1 VPRVVRETLIS
12 ARDLVVAWGPFL
24 LLGLALLV
32 GAYYLLDPTP
42 PKRVILATGPEQSAY
57 AEFGKRYA
65 DELKRYGITVE
76 LRHTLGSRENLRL
89 LRNEK
94 ESVDIA
100 FVQGGASETI
110 RTREEEDLEP
120 VMSLGSLFFEPVWIF
135 YREDAIKNFT
145 SLTQLRG
152 KRVNVG
158 MRGSGT
164 PGLAMRVLAANQI
177 DREELTRTS
186 VSDQEAVIGLLEA
199 KLDAIFLVAAPEAPY
214 VQMLLQT
221 PGVRLFE
228 FVQAEAYARRYR
240 YISPVVLPRGVAHLA
255 LNVPSHDV
263 PLIAATTSLVANE
276 DTHPAIVQL
285 LVQAA
290 SRIHGSPGWI
300 SRAGQFPSA
309 QGNEFPLAKDAE
321 RYYRTGPP
329 LLQRYLPFWLANLVD
344 RMWVA
349 LFSIVA
355 VLIPLS
361 RLIPPLYRFRVRSR
375 IFRWYRNLRFIE
387 HELEDGERPRADLVA
402 SLDKLESRVSS
413 IRVPLAYAD
422 ELYSLRS
429 HIDLVRARLLTRE
442 VEHAVGAPRT
452 GLSGRVH
459 S

>member
-1 VPRVVRETLIS
+1 MPRVVRETLIS
-12 ARDLVVAWGPFL
+12 ARDLAIAWGPFF
-24 LLGLALLV
+24 LLGVALLA
-32 GAYYLLDPTP
+32 GAYFLLDPAP
-42 PKRVILATGPEQSAY
+42 PKRVTLATGPEQSAY

-65 DELKRYGITVE
+65 EELRRYGITVE
-76 LRHTLGSRENLRL
+76 LRPTLGSRENLRL
-89 LRNEK
+89 LRNRK
-94 ESVDIA
+94 ESVDVA

-120 VMSLGSLFFEPVWIF
+120 VVSLGSLFFEPVWIF
-135 YREDAIKNFT
+135 YRDEAVRNFT

-152 KRVNVG
+152 KRVNLG

-164 PGLAMRVLAANQI
+164 PGLAMRLLRANQVER
-177 DREELTRTS
+177 DELTRTS
-186 VSDQEAVIGLLEA
+186 VSDQEAVIALLEG
-199 KLDAIFLVAAPEAPY
+199 KLDALFLVAAPEAPY

-228 FVQAEAYARRYR
+228 FGNAEAYARRYR

-255 LNVPSHDV
+255 MDVPSRDV
-263 PLIAATTSLVANE
+263 QLIAATTALVATE

-285 LVQAA
+285 FVQAA
-290 SRIHGSPGWI
+290 SRIHGHPGWI

-309 QGNEFPLAKDAE
+309 QGSEFPLANDAE
-321 RYYRTGPP
+321 RYYRNGPP

-349 LFSIVA
+349 LFSIIA

-375 IFRWYRNLRFIE
+375 IYRWYRNLRLIE
-387 HELEDGERPRADLVA
+387 HELAEGGRPRADLVA
-402 SLDKLESRVSS
+402 SLDKLEDRVAS
-413 IRVPLAYAD
+413 IRVPLSYAD

-429 HIDLVRARLLTRE
+429 HIDLVRARL
-442 VEHAVGAPRT
+442 AQ
-452 GLSGRVH
+452 
-459 S
+459 

>member
-1 VPRVVRETLIS
+1 MPRVIRETLIS
-12 ARDLVVAWGPFL
+12 ARDLALAWGPFF

-32 GAYYLLDPTP
+32 GAYFLLDPAP

-89 LRNEK
+89 LRNGK

-100 FVQGGASETI
+100 FVQGGASEAI
-110 RTREEEDLEP
+110 RTREEEELEP

-135 YREDAIKNFT
+135 YREEAIKNFT

-152 KRVNVG
+152 KRVNLG

-164 PGLAMRVLAANQI
+164 PGLANRLLAANQVE
-177 DREELTRTS
+177 RAELTRTS
-186 VSDQEAVIGLLEA
+186 MPDQDAVVGLLEA

-228 FVQAEAYARRYR
+228 FVQGEAYARRYR

-255 LNVPSHDV
+255 LNVPPHDV
-263 PLIAATTSLVANE
+263 PLIATTTSLVANE

-285 LVQAA
+285 FVQAA

-300 SRAGQFPSA
+300 SRAGQFPGA

-329 LLQRYLPFWLANLVD
+329 LLQRYLPFWVANLVD

-375 IFRWYRNLRFIE
+375 IFRWYRNLRMIE
-387 HELEDGERPRADLVA
+387 HQLEEGEGPRADLVA

-413 IRVPLAYAD
+413 IRVPLSYAD

-429 HIDLVRARLLTRE
+429 HIDLVRARLRS
-442 VEHAVGAPRT
+442 PI
-452 GLSGRVH
+452 S
-459 S
+459 

>member
-1 VPRVVRETLIS
+1 MPRLVRETLVS
-12 ARDLVVAWGPFL
+12 LRDLALAWGPFFV
-24 LLGLALLV
+24 LGVALLI
-32 GAYYLLDPTP
+32 GAYYLLDPAP
-42 PKRVILATGPEQSAY
+42 PKRVVLATGPEQSAY
-57 AEFGKRYA
+57 AVFGKRYA

-76 LRHTLGSRENLRL
+76 LRATLGSRENLRL
-89 LRNEK
+89 LRNSK
-94 ESVDIA
+94 ESVDVA

-110 RTREEEDLEP
+110 RTREEEELEP

-135 YREDAIKNFT
+135 YRADAIKDFA

-164 PGLAMRVLAANQI
+164 PGLANRLLAANQV
-177 DREELTRTS
+177 DRDELARTS
-186 VSDQEAVIGLLEA
+186 MSDQAAVLGLIEG
-199 KLDAIFLVAAPEAPY
+199 KLDALFLVAAPEAPY
-214 VQMLLQT
+214 VQMLLRT

-228 FVQAEAYARRYR
+228 FVHGEAYARRYR

-255 LNVPSHDV
+255 LDV
-263 PLIAATTSLVANE
+263 PPQDVTLIATTTSLVANE
-276 DTHPAIVQL
+276 DTHPTIVQL
-285 LVQAA
+285 FVQAA
-290 SRIHGSPGWI
+290 ARIHADPGWI

-321 RYYRTGPP
+321 RYYRNGAP
-329 LLQRYLPFWLANLVD
+329 LLQRYLPFWVANLVD

-375 IFRWYRNLRFIE
+375 IFRWYRNLRLIE
-387 HELEDGERPRADLVA
+387 HELEEGGRARAELLA
-402 SLDKLESRVSS
+402 SLDKLESRVAS

-429 HIDLVRARLLTRE
+429 HIDLVRARLQSE
-442 VEHAVGAPRT
+442 
-452 GLSGRVH
+452 LSG
-459 S
+459 SSGA